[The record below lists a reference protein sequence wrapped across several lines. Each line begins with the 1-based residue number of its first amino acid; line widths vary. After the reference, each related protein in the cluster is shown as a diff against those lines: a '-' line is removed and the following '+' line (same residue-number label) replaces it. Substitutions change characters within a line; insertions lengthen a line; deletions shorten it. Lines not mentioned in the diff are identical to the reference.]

1 MNLKDE
7 DEYTKAFNAVTEDA
21 PEGDSGAEASAV
33 TLGAEEAAKSVSTQR
48 LLFVR
53 SRLNKSSHETE

>member
-21 PEGDSGAEASAV
+21 PEGDSDTEASAV
-33 TLGAEEAAKSVSTQR
+33 KMYQKK
-48 LLFVR
+48 LFQK
-53 SRLNKSSHETE
+53 NKKFTKSSLLVNQKTLCKR